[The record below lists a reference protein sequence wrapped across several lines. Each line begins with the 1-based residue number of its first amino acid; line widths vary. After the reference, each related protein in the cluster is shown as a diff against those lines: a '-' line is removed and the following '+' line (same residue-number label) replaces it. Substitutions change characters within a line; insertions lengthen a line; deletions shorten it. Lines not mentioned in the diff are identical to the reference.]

1 MIIPSVDSESDSFP
15 FTSKTM
21 PSISVPFTLFQI
33 LAFPEI
39 GWIRISK
46 KGWPTPSEP
55 LSQA

>member
-15 FTSKTM
+15 FYFKDDTFNFGAVYTFPNS
-21 PSISVPFTLFQI
+21 SISRNWLDKNKQ
-33 LAFPEI
+33 
-39 GWIRISK
+39 